1 MNRLLYT
8 PAGVQDDLPDA
19 CRAVRALEARA
30 ERVFAQWGY
39 EPVAP
44 AVVEHMEVFTN
55 QVSAFPQEAMFKF
68 CDQEGRL
75 LVLRPDITTAAARL
89 AATRLKDQDILRL
102 SYRGPAF
109 HFSGEDHTAGLR
121 EFTQMGVELMG
132 VEGPQA
138 DAEVIALAITA
149 LKEIGIDSFQ
159 VDVGQV
165 NYFIGLAEDA
175 GLSGA
180 AIEQLRQAVEQ
191 KNSLSIE
198 MLLKEAQV
206 EEATR
211 ERILQLPML
220 YGGKEVLDTARDYSS
235 NPRCRQAVENIG
247 EVWSILEEY
256 GLADYLS
263 DRKSVV

>member
-198 MLLKEAQV
+198 MLLK
-206 EEATR
+206 
-211 ERILQLPML
+211 
-220 YGGKEVLDTARDYSS
+220 
-235 NPRCRQAVENIG
+235 
-247 EVWSILEEY
+247 
-256 GLADYLS
+256 
-263 DRKSVV
+263 